1 MNLNSST
8 PPILD
13 LNTPATLYDTFA
25 SAGISY
31 ILIVFVG
38 IRWFISIVGCI
49 FNFVLFWITIKDK
62 SLNSSCNYL
71 IAIDALF
78 TAIYQTSNS
87 ISMYVVLSGINFI
100 NLDICFY
107 LLIYCILSNTMSL
120 CLTFFIGFDRLLS
133 VLFPIT
139 FGMKKS
145 SRLSVY
151 CSIGI
156 STIYAFFILWQCWQ
170 ICITIPKTQ
179 VICSI
184 SDCYQKDVGQL
195 SFRNSLIIIGFST
208 LNYILIWILL
218 KYRSDNTLAN
228 KKGANYTQRIFKSLI
243 VITSM
248 VVAGWMLNA
257 GSRFI
262 MPLLSLNP
270 LQTFYF
276 SSILG
281 WITNFVMA
289 CNALVLYKF
298 SKDYKIAFN
307 SFLQRGIATIR
318 TNKTRTV
325 QSILVTNKVGQSIG
339 NLDLSVNLN
348 KSTNFI
354 PKKAW

>member
-1 MNLNSST
+1 
-8 PPILD
+8 
-13 LNTPATLYDTFA
+13 
-25 SAGISY
+25 
-31 ILIVFVG
+31 
-38 IRWFISIVGCI
+38 
-49 FNFVLFWITIKDK
+49 
-62 SLNSSCNYL
+62 
-71 IAIDALF
+71 
-78 TAIYQTSNS
+78 
-87 ISMYVVLSGINFI
+87 
-100 NLDICFY
+100 
-107 LLIYCILSNTMSL
+107 
-120 CLTFFIGFDRLLS
+120 
-133 VLFPIT
+133 
-139 FGMKKS
+139 MKKS

-228 KKGANYTQRIFKSLI
+228 KKGANYTQRIFKSLM

-289 CNALVLYKF
+289 CNAPVLYKF

-307 SFLQRGIATIR
+307 SVLQRGIATIGI
-318 TNKTRTV
+318 NKTRTV
-325 QSILVTNKVGQSIG
+325 QGTVLTNKVGQSIG

-348 KSTNFI
+348 KSTNFM

>member
-1 MNLNSST
+1 
-8 PPILD
+8 
-13 LNTPATLYDTFA
+13 
-25 SAGISY
+25 
-31 ILIVFVG
+31 
-38 IRWFISIVGCI
+38 
-49 FNFVLFWITIKDK
+49 
-62 SLNSSCNYL
+62 
-71 IAIDALF
+71 
-78 TAIYQTSNS
+78 
-87 ISMYVVLSGINFI
+87 MYVVLTGINFI

-228 KKGANYTQRIFKSLI
+228 KKGADYTQRIFKSLM

-289 CNALVLYKF
+289 CNAPVLYKF
-298 SKDYKIAFN
+298 R
-307 SFLQRGIATIR
+307 L
-318 TNKTRTV
+318 
-325 QSILVTNKVGQSIG
+325 
-339 NLDLSVNLN
+339 
-348 KSTNFI
+348 
-354 PKKAW
+354 